1 MTELDQIKKIL
12 ERERLARK
20 EAERILEVKSLEVYE
35 KGKEIENLNI
45 TLKKQ
50 AEKELEIIARKQD
63 LLDGLFRTH
72 PLPII
77 IISVDTYMLVEIN
90 NEAAM
95 MFGIERQNLQ
105 NIELADLCHLKKLK
119 GREANES
126 EIEKISVMQRLNG
139 EKISVKIRKIKTL
152 HKGATAFL
160 LIIEDIS
167 ELIEQKKQS
176 EEQIK
181 LLSLFPELNPFPVL
195 RFSIGQNQLLYAN
208 KIGTEFLDGLEH
220 DKDQKRDWLLFLD
233 GKAGV
238 FQEVE
243 WQNKT
248 YRFRRIAFE
257 EYGFI
262 NFYSTDITENVNNQ
276 KALLKKDQELEEAK
290 RLSLIGEFAA
300 GIAHEINN
308 PLAVIHAKT
317 QLLEMQLA
325 QLNFEKTESSEKIMD
340 SLEAIRRMTLHTSDL
355 IKNLKTFSSK
365 ANFEKLDLVTL
376 TDVIDMVL
384 NISEKRCSNVGIKI
398 ASNVDPN
405 VKLICSPSGLAQVI
419 LNLVSNSIDA
429 IESQKDKWITI
440 ESNISSQTLK
450 IIITDSGS
458 GIPDEIVK
466 KITQPFFSTK
476 DPGKGTGLGLSIS
489 LKTIE
494 KMKGQLY
501 YNSKSE
507 NTQFIIEFKSFEV

>member
-1 MTELDQIKKIL
+1 MVINMKGTISQQHLESIIESSKDAIIIADKEGKIIVWNNSCSQLFGYSSEEAIGQNIDIIIPKNMHALHHKGMNNFMSGGETKIIGQTVSLDGLSKDGSLVPIELSLSHWKESSEHIFICGIMRNITGRKN
-12 ERERLARK
+12 RERQIIDLRGIIDSSPSCLKMLNHKGELLMMNSVGLDLIEAENFSMVEKANVYEIVHENDRDSFIEFNEFICNGGKGSLIFKIVGLKGTERIMETFARAHQLDSGEIGHLAITQDIT
-20 EAERILEVKSLEVYE
+20 ERIL
-35 KGKEIENLNI
+35 N
-45 TLKKQ
+45 
-50 AEKELEIIARKQD
+50 ELE
-63 LLDGLFRTH
+63 
-72 PLPII
+72 
-77 IISVDTYMLVEIN
+77 
-90 NEAAM
+90 
-95 MFGIERQNLQ
+95 
-105 NIELADLCHLKKLK
+105 
-119 GREANES
+119 
-126 EIEKISVMQRLNG
+126 
-139 EKISVKIRKIKTL
+139 
-152 HKGATAFL
+152 
-160 LIIEDIS
+160 
-167 ELIEQKKQS
+167 
-176 EEQIK
+176 
-181 LLSLFPELNPFPVL
+181 LS
-195 RFSIGQNQLLYAN
+195 
-208 KIGTEFLDGLEH
+208 
-220 DKDQKRDWLLFLD
+220 KRDH
-233 GKAGV
+233 
-238 FQEVE
+238 
-243 WQNKT
+243 
-248 YRFRRIAFE
+248 
-257 EYGFI
+257 
-262 NFYSTDITENVNNQ
+262 
-276 KALLKKDQELEEAK
+276 ELEEAK

-384 NISEKRCSNVGIKI
+384 NISEKKCSNVGIKI

-405 VKLICSPSGLAQVI
+405 VKLICSQSGLAQVI